1 MLFRSHILDLS
12 GKSSPLVC
20 FAPTA
25 AADDPVYVNRFLAA
39 YSALGVRNMVLTLW
53 QGAAESVERLS
64 QADIVVS
71 GGGSAANLMA
81 LWKMHGVD
89 HVIRRMIATPGPVIA
104 DIAVDQKENCFPMIP
119 SGAAHNEMILGAE
132 HEAEAAGITDAGL
145 VLV

>member
-1 MLFRSHILDLS
+1 MTTHILALGGGGFSMSNRGEPTALDRHILDLS

-64 QADIVVS
+64 S
-71 GGGSAANLMA
+71 GHRCLWWWISRQPYGAVEDARGRPRDSA
-81 LWKMHGVD
+81 HD
-89 HVIRRMIATPGPVIA
+89 R
-104 DIAVDQKENCFPMIP
+104 
-119 SGAAHNEMILGAE
+119 S
-132 HEAEAAGITDAGL
+132 
-145 VLV
+145 